1 MKQKNIPL
9 FALSALLLFSGCN
22 TETALTT
29 TSGEM
34 TTTLDTPAVTEEVTA
49 AVSADEPDAVI
60 DDEPEPET
68 IDPSTMRD
76 LSMPENLFDLPDPS
90 GYEGL
95 EHYTEQYKFEFT
107 NFDQAII
114 SLVDKSEFEEWVNEH
129 EQEILTKG
137 YSDTEPLTILSFIER
152 FDIPEEKML
161 EAVKS
166 DTHDIGADCTLDEY
180 DVWRFYN
187 HSTEEN
193 LRYYKTGYAIYCN
206 GRVFSPMWLYEHTLT
221 AYYAVGLT
229 ADYIRGYRSIYEDIF
244 TLSKDSRNM
253 TDKAWKAFNDKLEA
267 YIISYSENQNRRKYV
282 FDLSAENSEI
292 PEGFIGGWIGYDAF
306 GKTRP
311 DITVSEKEIR
321 IGDHSY
327 EITGSGS
334 DDKISYILYSAGD
347 ENMCLVIERK
357 APYTM
362 YDAQYGEFHDD
373 GTVGTIISDGNNR
386 YIKTC
391 RTNETEDGL
400 KYKEYVYRPSGIR
413 AFDDKFF
420 EMLEKVF
427 YGTWTSYDDDGKKHE
442 ITLTYKDD
450 YFAFENWCRPDYIIE
465 TDEIYVFGY
474 IAGGC
479 QFCYLIEK
487 SAPGVLY
494 RVEPGQAEP
503 GRYEHLARIYEGYG
517 YTRSADRE
525 QLRMPE
531 TGEISPLGLLWLA
544 NEYGEEFANALY
556 ETFEEKHLYEGIEYD
571 GRAWST
577 GGSMSLYYEAKM
589 YLVSRDDDTVTLGR
603 TYLDSDEL
611 DKYMDDHEKEPTVKT
626 FALTFAKN
634 ASGEWSF
641 TGFEP
646 LLKPDRTTVK
656 IVDECC
662 NEKLTADFSEP
673 QTIADSLIEQSVI
686 CYYTYLYAS
695 SAIVS
700 YEPYDGDIKRITKHK
715 FFDKYS
721 ELEDFIKSVYNEK
734 CSNELLNN
742 GLYLRGEN
750 DELLFD
756 ISKMGVIMFDDFQF
770 GYRNSIEEATS
781 DSIKFNCFYSVS
793 GDSIDEYETACS
805 KCHAAPGSD
814 GHWKLCDIIWL

>member
-193 LRYYKTGYAIYCN
+193 LRYYKTGYAIYFN

-391 RTNETEDGL
+391 RTNETEDGSKIYKWNKNDVMINMADVRTDIVYDIYNAYSSRFFPIRGKAMYMDNGQKGL
-400 KYKEYVYRPSGIR
+400 KRYESRSKESAMHKNEKTGKTTFMVPVHW
-413 AFDDKFF
+413 AFA
-420 EMLEKVF
+420 EKVA
-427 YGTWTSYDDDGKKHE
+427 
-442 ITLTYKDD
+442 L
-450 YFAFENWCRPDYIIE
+450 
-465 TDEIYVFGY
+465 
-474 IAGGC
+474 
-479 QFCYLIEK
+479 
-487 SAPGVLY
+487 
-494 RVEPGQAEP
+494 AES
-503 GRYEHLARIYEGYG
+503 RARDAG
-517 YTRSADRE
+517 YT
-525 QLRMPE
+525 
-531 TGEISPLGLLWLA
+531 
-544 NEYGEEFANALY
+544 LY
-556 ETFEEKHLYEGIEYD
+556 IVDSFRPMNSVD
-571 GRAWST
+571 PV
-577 GGSMSLYYEAKM
+577 AK
-589 YLVSRDDDTVTLGR
+589 VV
-603 TYLDSDEL
+603 
-611 DKYMDDHEKEPTVKT
+611 
-626 FALTFAKN
+626 KN
-634 ASGEWSF
+634 ASLLTYGGTSAHNFGTAVDTGWQRVDKDGNPVGDPYVKNLQVLKKKQAVKGPNGNEREIWWQGVNKLPQEWWHY
-641 TGFEP
+641 G
-646 LLKPDRTTVK
+646 DTTLPAKYKDHAKRVGSLY
-656 IVDECC
+656 VNLNECMS
-662 NEKLTADFSEP
+662 K
-673 QTIADSLIEQSVI
+673 
-686 CYYTYLYAS
+686 
-695 SAIVS
+695 
-700 YEPYDGDIKRITKHK
+700 KR
-715 FFDKYS
+715 
-721 ELEDFIKSVYNEK
+721 
-734 CSNELLNN
+734 
-742 GLYLRGEN
+742 
-750 DELLFD
+750 
-756 ISKMGVIMFDDFQF
+756 SKM
-770 GYRNSIEEATS
+770 
-781 DSIKFNCFYSVS
+781 
-793 GDSIDEYETACS
+793 
-805 KCHAAPGSD
+805 
-814 GHWKLCDIIWL
+814 

>member
-1 MKQKNIPL
+1 M
-9 FALSALLLFSGCN
+9 
-22 TETALTT
+22 
-29 TSGEM
+29 
-34 TTTLDTPAVTEEVTA
+34 
-49 AVSADEPDAVI
+49 
-60 DDEPEPET
+60 
-68 IDPSTMRD
+68 
-76 LSMPENLFDLPDPS
+76 
-90 GYEGL
+90 
-95 EHYTEQYKFEFT
+95 
-107 NFDQAII
+107 
-114 SLVDKSEFEEWVNEH
+114 NEH
-129 EQEILTKG
+129 EQEKLTKV

-161 EAVKS
+161 EAVKT

-193 LRYYKTGYAIYCN
+193 LRYYKTGYAIYFN
-206 GRVFSPMWLYEHTLT
+206 GRVFSPMWLYEHDLT

-229 ADYIRGYRSIYEDIF
+229 ADYIRDYRSIYEDIF

-334 DDKISYILYSAGD
+334 DDKISYILYSSGD
-347 ENMCLVIERK
+347 ENMCLIIERRT
-357 APYTM
+357 PYTM

-391 RTNETEDGL
+391 RTNETGDGE
-400 KYKEYVYRPSGIR
+400 KYKEYVYRPLGRS

-427 YGTWTSYDDDGKKHE
+427 YGTWTRCDDDGKKHE

-474 IAGGC
+474 FASGC
-479 QFCYLIEK
+479 QECFLIEK
-487 SAPGVLY
+487 STPDVLY
-494 RVEPGQAEP
+494 GVELGSAETGYGDP
-503 GRYEHLARIYEGYG
+503 LARIYEGHG
-517 YTRSADRE
+517 YTRSADGGE
-525 QLRMPE
+525 PRMPE
-531 TGEISPLGLLWLA
+531 TGEISPLGLLWLE
-544 NEYGEEFANALY
+544 NEYGEEFTRVFD
-556 ETFEEKHLYEGIEYD
+556 ETIEEHLQGIEYN
-571 GRAWST
+571 GRVWST
-577 GGSMSLYYEAKM
+577 GASMSLYYEAKM

-634 ASGEWSF
+634 AGGEWSF

-646 LLKPDRTTVK
+646 LLKPDRTTEK
-656 IVDECC
+656 IV
-662 NEKLTADFSEP
+662 
-673 QTIADSLIEQSVI
+673 
-686 CYYTYLYAS
+686 
-695 SAIVS
+695 
-700 YEPYDGDIKRITKHK
+700 
-715 FFDKYS
+715 
-721 ELEDFIKSVYNEK
+721 
-734 CSNELLNN
+734 
-742 GLYLRGEN
+742 
-750 DELLFD
+750 
-756 ISKMGVIMFDDFQF
+756 
-770 GYRNSIEEATS
+770 EA
-781 DSIKFNCFYSVS
+781 
-793 GDSIDEYETACS
+793 
-805 KCHAAPGSD
+805 GSD
-814 GHWKLCDIIWL
+814 YRKNS